1 MWTATTPKPVSVA
14 PLIPLPAVA
23 TASVSHK
30 PKALVAALFSGTAK
44 ITGTVAEKHSPNNTP
59 VARKV
64 VLLHERTLQTVQTTW
79 SDPVTGAYS
88 FNNIKRG
95 ELYTVVSFDHTGTYR
110 AVIAD
115 KQSPT

>member
-1 MWTATTPKPVSVA
+1 MWTATTPKPLSIA
-14 PLIPLPAVA
+14 PLVPLPAVA
-23 TASVSHK
+23 TANAVPK
-30 PKALVAALFSGTAK
+30 PKALVAPLFYGTAK
-44 ITGTVAEKHSPNNTP
+44 ISGTVAEKHSPNNTP

-79 SDPVTGAYS
+79 SDAVTGAYS
-88 FNNIKRG
+88 FTNIERG